1 MVRLEGKDYE
11 VKNTVKCDCGYE
23 FTLKDMVELLKINQP
38 GFYGNVVN
46 HYSHAKCKKCGKEVL
61 LFLKQAGQTWK
72 IIDTA
77 EEHKRT
83 STVSTQTVEKEPS
96 NVIDEENN
104 SSNEFICETCGK
116 VCKSQIG
123 LNSHM
128 KTHQN

>member
-1 MVRLEGKDYE
+1 ME
-11 VKNTVKCDCGYE
+11 
-23 FTLKDMVELLKINQP
+23 KII
-38 GFYGNVVN
+38 VN
-46 HYSHAKCKKCGKEVL
+46 KAKCKKCGKEVL

-77 EEHKRT
+77 EEHKKI
-83 STVSTQTVEKEPS
+83 STITTQTIVKEPS
-96 NVIDEENN
+96 VVIDKENN
-104 SSNEFICETCGK
+104 PSNEFICEICGK

>member
-1 MVRLEGKDYE
+1 MVRLEGKEYE

-23 FTLKDMVELLKINQP
+23 FVLKDIQELQKINQP

-77 EEHKRT
+77 EEHKKK
-83 STVSTQTVEKEPS
+83 SIVITQTVEKEPS
-96 NVIDEENN
+96 NVIDKENN
-104 SSNEFICETCGK
+104 LSNEFICEICGK

>member
-1 MVRLEGKDYE
+1 MLRLEGKEYD
-11 VKNTVKCDCGYE
+11 VKNQTTCDCGYE
-23 FTLKDMVELLKINQP
+23 FTLKDMQELEKINQP

-46 HYSHAKCKKCGKEVL
+46 HYSHAKCKNCDKEVL

-77 EEHKRT
+77 EEHK
-83 STVSTQTVEKEPS
+83 TVSTQTIEKEPS
-96 NVIDEENN
+96 KVIDENNN
-104 SSNEFICETCGK
+104 SSNEFICEVCGK
-116 VCKSQIG
+116 VCKNQLG

>member
-1 MVRLEGKDYE
+1 MLRLEGKEYE
-11 VKNTVKCDCGYE
+11 VRNTVKCDCGYE
-23 FTLKDMVELLKINQP
+23 FTLKDMQELEKINQP

-46 HYSHAKCKKCGKEVL
+46 HYSHAKCKNCGKEVL

-77 EEHKRT
+77 EEHKKAT
-83 STVSTQTVEKEPS
+83 TVSTQTIEKES
-96 NVIDEENN
+96 SKTIDKENS
-104 SSNEFICETCGK
+104 SSNEFICEVCGK
-116 VCKSQIG
+116 TCKNQLG

>member
-23 FTLKDMVELLKINQP
+23 FVLKDIQELEKINQP

-46 HYSHAKCKKCGKEVL
+46 HYSHAKCKNCGKEDL

-77 EEHKRT
+77 EEHKKT
-83 STVSTQTVEKEPS
+83 SIVTTQTIEKEP
-96 NVIDEENN
+96 NDVIDKENN
-104 SSNEFICETCGK
+104 SSNEFICEICGK

>member
-1 MVRLEGKDYE
+1 MLRLEGKEYD
-11 VKNTVKCDCGYE
+11 VKNKTICDCGYE
-23 FTLKDMVELLKINQP
+23 FTLKDIIELENINQP

-46 HYSHAKCKKCGKEVL
+46 HYSHAKCKNCGKEVL

-77 EEHKRT
+77 EEHKKAT
-83 STVSTQTVEKEPS
+83 TISTQTIEKEPS
-96 NVIDEENN
+96 KVIDEDNN
-104 SSNEFICETCGK
+104 SSNEFICEVCGK
-116 VCKSQIG
+116 TCKSKIG

>member
-23 FTLKDMVELLKINQP
+23 FVLKDIQELEKINQP

-46 HYSHAKCKKCGKEVL
+46 HYSHAKCKNCGKEVL

-77 EEHKRT
+77 EEHKKT
-83 STVSTQTVEKEPS
+83 SIVTTQTIEKEP
-96 NVIDEENN
+96 NDVIDKENN
-104 SSNEFICETCGK
+104 SSNEFICEICGK

>member
-23 FTLKDMVELLKINQP
+23 FVLKDMVELLKINQP
-38 GFYGNVVN
+38 GFYGNIVN

-72 IIDTA
+72 IIDIA

-83 STVSTQTVEKEPS
+83 STVSTQTIVKEPS
-96 NVIDEENN
+96 VVIDKENN
-104 SSNEFICETCGK
+104 PSNEFICEICGK

>member
-1 MVRLEGKDYE
+1 MLRLEGKEYD
-11 VKNTVKCDCGYE
+11 VKNQITCDCGYE
-23 FTLKDMVELLKINQP
+23 FTLKDMQELEKINQP

-46 HYSHAKCKKCGKEVL
+46 HYSHAKCKNCGKEVL

-77 EEHKRT
+77 EEHKKAT
-83 STVSTQTVEKEPS
+83 TVSTQTVEKEPS
-96 NVIDEENN
+96 KVIEKENN
-104 SSNEFICETCGK
+104 SSNEFICEVCGK
-116 VCKSQIG
+116 VCKNQLG

>member
-1 MVRLEGKDYE
+1 MLRLEGKEYD
-11 VKNTVKCDCGYE
+11 VKNQTICDCDYE
-23 FTLKDMVELLKINQP
+23 FTLKDIQELEKINQP

-46 HYSHAKCKKCGKEVL
+46 HYSHAKCRNCGKEVL

-77 EEHKRT
+77 EEHKKVAT
-83 STVSTQTVEKEPS
+83 AITQTVEKDPS
-96 NVIDEENN
+96 NVIETKNN
-104 SSNEFICETCGK
+104 SNNKFICEVCGK
-116 VCKSQIG
+116 VCKNQLG

>member
-1 MVRLEGKDYE
+1 MVRLEGKEYE

-23 FTLKDMVELLKINQP
+23 FVLKDIQELQKINQP

-77 EEHKRT
+77 EEHKKKSIVT
-83 STVSTQTVEKEPS
+83 TQTVENEPS
-96 NVIDEENN
+96 NVIEEENN
-104 SSNEFICETCGK
+104 PSNEFVCEICGR
-116 VCKSQIG
+116 VCKG
-123 LNSHM
+123 KLGYNAH
-128 KTHQN
+128 KKAHQN